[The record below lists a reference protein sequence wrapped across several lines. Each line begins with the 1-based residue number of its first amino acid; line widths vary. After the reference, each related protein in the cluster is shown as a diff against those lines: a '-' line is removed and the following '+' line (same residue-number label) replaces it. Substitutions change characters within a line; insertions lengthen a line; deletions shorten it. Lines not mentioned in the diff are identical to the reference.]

1 MMNELLM
8 ANAVASQNQASGGPE
23 VCDQWSAFKPH
34 TNLAPLLLDQGASHL
49 GASKFV
55 ESMRTFITPGF
66 RGVIPKVGVWIYVA
80 PFLSLS
86 WWASMKSSGVLDQSL
101 EEILQLLM
109 DEVPYFVQFIS
120 EG

>member
-1 MMNELLM
+1 MV
-8 ANAVASQNQASGGPE
+8 NAVAPRNQASGGPE
-23 VCDQWSAFKPH
+23 VSDQWSSFNPQS
-34 TNLAPLLLDQGASHL
+34 NLAPLLLDQGASHL

-66 RGVIPKVGVWIYVA
+66 RGVILKVGVWIYVA
-80 PFLSLS
+80 PFLSSS